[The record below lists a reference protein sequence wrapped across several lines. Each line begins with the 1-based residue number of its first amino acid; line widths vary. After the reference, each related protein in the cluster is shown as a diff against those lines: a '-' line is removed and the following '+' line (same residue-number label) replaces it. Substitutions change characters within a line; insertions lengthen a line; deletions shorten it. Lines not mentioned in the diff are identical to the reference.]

1 MHYRFIREF
10 PTFKQQQELNWAS
23 IQSFRTLCSKVTEV
37 LHNQLSDK
45 DFKNKS
51 VENKK
56 HISDKEITDVIE
68 EFENINAYLYSIEAL
83 MEKIFDI
90 KVVKN
95 VEVEFKKISKK
106 LAPDPLNIDRLILN
120 RLFHQI
126 PDLPDN
132 NNFK

>member
-1 MHYRFIREF
+1 
-10 PTFKQQQELNWAS
+10 
-23 IQSFRTLCSKVTEV
+23 
-37 LHNQLSDK
+37 
-45 DFKNKS
+45 
-51 VENKK
+51 
-56 HISDKEITDVIE
+56 
-68 EFENINAYLYSIEAL
+68 

-120 RLFHQI
+120 RLSHQI
-126 PDLPDN
+126 TDLPDN

>member
-1 MHYRFIREF
+1 
-10 PTFKQQQELNWAS
+10 
-23 IQSFRTLCSKVTEV
+23 
-37 LHNQLSDK
+37 
-45 DFKNKS
+45 
-51 VENKK
+51 
-56 HISDKEITDVIE
+56 
-68 EFENINAYLYSIEAL
+68 

-120 RLFHQI
+120 RLLHQI

-132 NNFK
+132 NKFNLSSYFFNITCNFYWHR

>member
-1 MHYRFIREF
+1 
-10 PTFKQQQELNWAS
+10 
-23 IQSFRTLCSKVTEV
+23 
-37 LHNQLSDK
+37 
-45 DFKNKS
+45 
-51 VENKK
+51 
-56 HISDKEITDVIE
+56 
-68 EFENINAYLYSIEAL
+68 

-90 KVVKN
+90 KVAKN

-126 PDLPDN
+126 PDLPDK